1 MRIIKSNKLYRC
13 IEITIGNTNFQIIFS
28 PDTWFQRDD
37 WNISKH
43 FHLFCECHYLKTGSI
58 LLKTPD
64 DTIQLNG
71 NNFFVLPANIT
82 HSFETISG
90 PSERIN
96 FYIVFSPNPNGQYDT
111 FSIYDKIFSTDR
123 PVIYKNLD
131 ERFDSLLQLVQTD
144 NSSDFLFQLK
154 SENLFSLILIE
165 LLEHTESLAE
175 LSSNS
180 NISYDN
186 QLKLKLEAFML
197 KNFSY
202 NARLDD
208 LAQYLHV
215 SPRQAE
221 RTVKRIFNKSF
232 QEFKTEKRVEEAKHL
247 LASSTHSI
255 KTIAEMLGYNSYT
268 SFFKTFQ
275 LYTGVSP
282 EEYRNFISK

>member
-1 MRIIKSNKLYRC
+1 MAKPTKLYHC

-28 PDTWFQRDD
+28 PNTWFQRDN
-37 WNISKH
+37 WNIGTH
-43 FHLFCECHYLKTGSI
+43 FHLFCECHYLKTGNV
-58 LLKTPD
+58 LLTTPD
-64 DTIQLNG
+64 DSIQLTENV
-71 NNFFVLPANIT
+71 FFILPANIA

-90 PSERIN
+90 PAERIN
-96 FYIVFSPNPNGQYDT
+96 FYIAFSPNSDEQYNT
-111 FSIYDKIFSTDR
+111 YSMYNKIFSTNE
-123 PVIYKNLD
+123 PIIYRNFN
-131 ERFDSLLQLVQTD
+131 ERFNSLLQLVQTD

-154 SENLFSLILIE
+154 SKNLFSLILIE
-165 LLEHTESLAE
+165 LLEITESPTK
-175 LSSNS
+175 LSTISNM
-180 NISYDN
+180 SYDN

-202 NARLDD
+202 NAKLDD

-247 LASSTHSI
+247 LLTSTLPI
-255 KTIAEMLGYNSYT
+255 KTIAETLGYNSYT

-275 LYTGVSP
+275 LYTGLSP
-282 EEYRNFISK
+282 EEYRNFY